1 MTTKFL
7 VKKSDERNNFNL
19 WYTKMYVLLAQ
30 QELSKALKNSDTLP
44 TTMSNVDKNELIR
57 RGHNVIL
64 LCLGNEVV
72 HEVIEDN
79 IIVKLWLKL
88 VSLYTTK
95 PLTNCLCI

>member
-1 MTTKFL
+1 
-7 VKKSDERNNFNL
+7 
-19 WYTKMYVLLAQ
+19 MYVLLAQ